1 MRPIK
6 LNTLLMLLVIF
17 SGSVAMSVS
26 AVVALYQSNQEA
38 QDQAAQ
44 IANSVKQQLEWQLLK
59 AHNLMQGPTDFPD
72 FFLWQNSNSSISGFC
87 VQYESAEGRLERSL
101 CKGDVSEEIW
111 PAWFKTLYIYQ
122 FGAEQGSQL
131 DVVFNEDV
139 KGRISVTPSFLVMLH
154 RAWRDLSNLM
164 EMSVITVMTLCILLY
179 ITLGWVLKPVRLTT
193 AALGEIQGGD
203 LKVRLPDFR
212 VKEWQDTAQRI
223 NSMAATLQATFEERK
238 QLSMKLLHLQEE
250 ERRHLCRELHDEL
263 GQSLT
268 GLRAIA
274 YYMEGE
280 VKEQCPELSP
290 KVNQITA
297 IAQQMMG
304 LVKNLLFRLR
314 PADLD
319 ELGLVEN
326 LGSMIDEW
334 NGKHQGVDCHLVTEG
349 RCDQIPAAVA
359 VNLLRIVQE
368 SLTNVVKHASAS
380 RVEVLLCCPDSERE
394 QLLLQIE
401 DNGNLTRAETLL
413 KPGNGLLGVKER
425 VNALNGEVNLARS
438 SLGGLKVEALIPV
451 SEYEADDGTH

>member
-17 SGSVAMSVS
+17 TGSVAMSVS
-26 AVVALYQSNQEA
+26 AVVALYQSNKEA

-87 VQYESAEGRLERSL
+87 IQYETAEGRLERSL

-111 PAWFKTLYIYQ
+111 PAWFKTLYLYQ
-122 FGAEQGSQL
+122 FGTEQGSQR
-131 DVVFNEDV
+131 DVVFNEEV
-139 KGRISVTPSFLVMLH
+139 KGRINVTPSFLVMLH
-154 RAWRDLSNLM
+154 RAWRDMNNLM

-193 AALGEIQGGD
+193 AALGKIQAGD
-203 LKVRLPDFR
+203 LSVRLPDFR
-212 VKEWQDTAQRI
+212 VKEWQDTAQSI
-223 NSMAATLQATFEERK
+223 NAMASTLQETFEERK

-280 VKEQCPELSP
+280 AKDHCPSLLP
-290 KVNQITA
+290 KVSQITG

-304 LVKNLLFRLR
+304 LVKNLLFKLR

-319 ELGLVEN
+319 ELGLMEN
-326 LGSMIDEW
+326 LSSMIDEW
-334 NGKHQGVDCHLVTEG
+334 NAKHQEVDCYLVTEG
-349 RCDQIPAAVA
+349 RCDEIPAAIA

-380 RVEVLLCCPDSERE
+380 RVEVLLCCPYSERE

-425 VNALNGEVNLARS
+425 VNALNGEVNFARS
-438 SLGGLKVEALIPV
+438 ALGGLKVEAIVPV
-451 SEYEADDGTH
+451 LEYEVADGTH